1 MTTDLPA
8 ENLEV
13 LNMEVFN
20 TAILTWRIR
29 TVMELWA
36 PTGGVASRSSP
47 LVHASSLLGSTNSG
61 PVLTGNRPHAEPGT
75 AAQDTRF
82 L

>member
-1 MTTDLPA
+1 MVP
-8 ENLEV
+8 
-13 LNMEVFN
+13 
-20 TAILTWRIR
+20 
-29 TVMELWA
+29 WA
-36 PTGGVASRSSP
+36 PTGGVVSQSNLS
-47 LVHASSLLGSTNSG
+47 VHASSLLGLINRG